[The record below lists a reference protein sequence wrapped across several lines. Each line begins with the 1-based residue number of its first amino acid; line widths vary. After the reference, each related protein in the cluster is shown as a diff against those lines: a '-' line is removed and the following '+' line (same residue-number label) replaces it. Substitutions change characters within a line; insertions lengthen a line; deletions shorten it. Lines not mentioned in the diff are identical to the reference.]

1 MESISYDSFD
11 RDEDG
16 DNVMGR
22 IEDDDCHNACEE
34 EDGKKEAVEGRGH
47 VVPPEGEQ
55 GDVDRG
61 SEDPPDALKPH
72 NSLAGSQHLNK
83 PGHSSLRSYSGKER
97 RQPGL

>member
-34 EDGKKEAVEGRGH
+34 EDGKKEER
-47 VVPPEGEQ
+47 
-55 GDVDRG
+55 RG
-61 SEDPPDALKPH
+61 STSQALA
-72 NSLAGSQHLNK
+72 L
-83 PGHSSLRSYSGKER
+83 LRVAVDFF
-97 RQPGL
+97 